1 MGLTKLSKERVM
13 RTIVWKSQ
21 EDKEIVST
29 VIELGAQN
37 LYDKAYPEK
46 VYANQFYKNELNMS
60 YTCIDLNGEN
70 MALKLDLEK
79 PINGDYLTNMQG
91 QYDLVTDFGT
101 SEHIKNLHQCWTT
114 IHNFCKVGG
123 MIICEN
129 PKVGNWPGHGYNYRT
144 KRFYEQLA
152 EAMDYQIIELTEEAA
167 MENTENGWNIC
178 CVLKKLSDKPFVNK
192 IKFNSFDFKYLKNQ
206 K

>member
-21 EDKEIVST
+21 EDKETVGT

-46 VYANQFYKNELNMS
+46 VYAKDFYVYELNML
-60 YTCIDLNGEN
+60 YQCIDLNGDN
-70 MALKLDLEK
+70 LALKVDLEK
-79 PINGDYLTNMQG
+79 PIKPFG
-91 QYDLVTDFGT
+91 QFDLVTDFGT
-101 SEHIKNLHQCWTT
+101 SEHIQNLHQCWTT
-114 IHNFCKVGG
+114 IHSLCKVGG

-129 PKVGNWPGHGYNYRT
+129 PKVDNWEGHGYNYRT

-152 EAMDYQIIELTEEAA
+152 KAMDYQIIEIREEPA
-167 MENTENGWNIC
+167 MGNEIDGWNIC
-178 CVLKKLSDKPFVNK
+178 CILKKLSDKTFVNK
-192 IKFNSFDFKYLKNQ
+192 TQFNKFDFKYLKNQ
-206 K
+206 RK